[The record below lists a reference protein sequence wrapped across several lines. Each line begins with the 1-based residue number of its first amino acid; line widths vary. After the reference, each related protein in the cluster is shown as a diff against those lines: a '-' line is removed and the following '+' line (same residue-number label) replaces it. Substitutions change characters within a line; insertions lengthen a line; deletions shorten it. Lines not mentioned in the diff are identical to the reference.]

1 MRIPTRR
8 GRYARR
14 NPLRPL
20 AVVVAALAVL
30 VLLLASCADGAA
42 NFSPVAEVG
51 PTELQNVEDECDGEE
66 GDPGWAFVY
75 TADAGKTLIIDHKG
89 EDDADGASVDQL
101 VCVMALLGVPDAVLT
116 RMDSTRAMDGVQ
128 HADWDGYTATW
139 SYHPDTGLDVII
151 EEA

>member
-1 MRIPTRR
+1 MRIPNRR

-20 AVVVAALAVL
+20 AVVAAALAVL
-30 VLLLASCADGAA
+30 VLLLASCADGAS
-42 NFSPVAEVG
+42 NFSAATEVEPE
-51 PTELQNVEDECDGEE
+51 PTELEQVVIDCGSSGEE
-66 GDPGWAFVY
+66 SAYMTTGDNGR
-75 TADAGKTLIIDHKG
+75 TLMIDHKG
-89 EDDADGASVDQL
+89 NEDPGGATVDEL
-101 VCVMALLGVPDAVLT
+101 ACALALTGVPDAVLT